1 VEQATVVSAGIHG
14 NETAPIEILLQIMQ
28 ALSEGKQPL
37 SHALLLVFGNLPAI
51 RAGRRYCI
59 TT

>member
-28 ALSEGKQPL
+28 ALSEGQQPL
-37 SHALLLVFGNLPAI
+37 SM
-51 RAGRRYCI
+51 RCC
-59 TT
+59 